1 MAEPDITEL
10 IARHRGGD
18 VAAFEQLVDRVYSD
32 LKVLA
37 RRQLRRGRRS
47 DTMGTTAVVNEAFL
61 KLSADERAAWRD
73 RSHFFAV
80 AATAMRQILVDHAR
94 WHTRAKR
101 GGRDKPVALDDVE
114 NALGVSREAEKLLA
128 LDAALERLASAEVQA
143 ARVLECRYFLG
154 LSEAETAAALEI
166 SERTVQRAWRRA
178 KTFLADE
185 LG

>member
-1 MAEPDITEL
+1 MSAHDITSL
-10 IARHRGGD
+10 IDRHRDGD
-18 VAAFEQLVDRVYSD
+18 ARAFELLVDRVYAD

-37 RRQLRRGRRS
+37 RRQLRKGQRGG
-47 DTMGTTAVVNEAFL
+47 TMSTTAVVNEAFL

-94 WHTRAKR
+94 WHARAKR
-101 GGRDKPVALDDVE
+101 GGPDRPVALDDVDH
-114 NALGVSREAEKLLA
+114 ALGVTHEAEKLLA
-128 LDAALERLASAEVQA
+128 LDAALRRLAEAEAQA

-154 LSEAETAAALEI
+154 LSEAETAAALEV

-178 KTFLADE
+178 KIFLADE
-185 LG
+185 LS